1 MTLEIEVLLRH
12 LYLQI
17 TQLII
22 LRRYGSVMYD
32 ICLFYV
38 RRYIGLFHDAVS
50 CLAIYCQVL
59 GSAVN
64 NTLNR
69 KMEDAVMS
77 SIEAASR
84 H

>member
-1 MTLEIEVLLRH
+1 
-12 LYLQI
+12 
-17 TQLII
+17 
-22 LRRYGSVMYD
+22 MYD